1 MKIVSWQ
8 GMGKEN
14 EMRYEVRMKPG
25 ETRALMQQHH
35 LTPVL
40 QSPIFCS
47 DRKVQLGRYGYHLM
61 SGLLLP
67 NKLLTAEVR
76 GENLLFPGKK
86 IQNIEKQRTVFI
98 RM

>member
-1 MKIVSWQ
+1 
-8 GMGKEN
+8 
-14 EMRYEVRMKPG
+14 
-25 ETRALMQQHH
+25 
-35 LTPVL
+35 
-40 QSPIFCS
+40 
-47 DRKVQLGRYGYHLM
+47 M